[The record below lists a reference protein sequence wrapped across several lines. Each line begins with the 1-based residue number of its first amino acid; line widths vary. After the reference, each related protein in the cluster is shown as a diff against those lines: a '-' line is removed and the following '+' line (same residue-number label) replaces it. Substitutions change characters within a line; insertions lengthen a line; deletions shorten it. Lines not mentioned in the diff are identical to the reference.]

1 MRTPD
6 PREASLQTQ
15 NSYLRSEK
23 CVAQQEYTTFETK
36 NGFVG
41 LAWNQQGV
49 CGLRLP
55 TSTQESAEAAVL
67 ERLPQARHSPPPP
80 TIVRL
85 ISDIQRYF
93 EGEKIDFSTVAVDL
107 GSQEPFF
114 SRIYAEV
121 RKLGWGE
128 TTTYGSVAKTL
139 GAEPQAAQGVGQA
152 MASNPVPLIVPCHR
166 VLAAGGKLG
175 GFSAPGGSGSKA
187 KMLEIEGVTPAGAAS
202 RDQAK
207 SDQIGLGL

>member
-1 MRTPD
+1 MTEP
-6 PREASLQTQ
+6 
-15 NSYLRSEK
+15 
-23 CVAQQEYTTFETK
+23 EYTTFETK

-41 LAWNQQGV
+41 LAWNQQGI

-55 TSTQESAEAAVL
+55 ASSQESAEAAIL
-67 ERLPQARHSPPPP
+67 RRLPQARRSSPQPAMA
-80 TIVRL
+80 RL

-93 EGEKIDFSTVAVDL
+93 EGEKIDFSSVPVDL

-114 SRIYAEV
+114 SRVYAEV

-128 TTTYGSVAKTL
+128 TTTYGAVAKVL
-139 GAEPQAAQGVGQA
+139 GAQPQAAQSVGQA

-175 GFSAPGGSGSKA
+175 GFSAPGGSSSKA
-187 KMLEIEGVTPAGAAS
+187 KMLEIEGVAPAGS
-202 RDQAK
+202 PSQDHAK
-207 SDQIGLGL
+207 SDQIGFGF

>member
-1 MRTPD
+1 MTEP
-6 PREASLQTQ
+6 
-15 NSYLRSEK
+15 
-23 CVAQQEYTTFETK
+23 EYTTFETK

-55 TSTQESAEAAVL
+55 ASSQESAEAAIL
-67 ERLPQARHSPPPP
+67 RRLPQAQRSSPQPAMA
-80 TIVRL
+80 RL

-93 EGEKIDFSTVAVDL
+93 EGEKIDFSSVPVDL

-114 SRIYAEV
+114 SRVYAEV

-128 TTTYGSVAKTL
+128 TTTYGAVAKVL
-139 GAEPQAAQGVGQA
+139 GAQPQAAQSVGQA

-175 GFSAPGGSGSKA
+175 GFSAPGGSSSKA
-187 KMLEIEGVTPAGAAS
+187 KMLEIEGVAPAGS
-202 RDQAK
+202 PSQDHAK
-207 SDQIGLGL
+207 SDQIGFGF

>member
-1 MRTPD
+1 MGAAYSEDSRP
-6 PREASLQTQ
+6 L
-15 NSYLRSEK
+15 EK
-23 CVAQQEYTTFETK
+23 CVSEPEYTTFETK

-55 TSTQESAEAAVL
+55 ASSPESAEAAIL
-67 ERLPQARHSPPPP
+67 RRLPQARRSSPPPP
-80 TIVRL
+80 IARL

-93 EGEKIDFSTVAVDL
+93 EGEKIDFASVPVDL

-114 SRIYAEV
+114 SRVYAEV
-121 RKLGWGE
+121 RKLRWGE
-128 TTTYGSVAKTL
+128 TTTYGTVAKTL
-139 GAEPQAAQGVGQA
+139 GAQPQAAQGVGQA

-175 GFSAPGGSGSKA
+175 GFSAPGGSSSKA
-187 KMLEIEGVTPAGAAS
+187 KMLEIEGVTPAGTLS
-202 RDQAK
+202 PDQAK
-207 SDQIGLGL
+207 SEQIGFGF